1 MNYEFGSERQLSSG
15 ALQFL
20 DSFKLQDN
28 KRNIYVNFI
37 FQIYNCVQL
46 IHNDYYSCCLFDKE
60 NICNTFILKYNEYD
74 GRPFPGDIIFVT
86 KINISILIDGKHK
99 LYICEEVKLLE
110 KNKKFLI
117 NPKTL
122 KSISSKIKFDNKNNN
137 FSSKKNI
144 PEETKK
150 IEEKMEEINFSQNEA
165 FFEELPEYS
174 YDINNA
180 PSINNTSNIINKDDK
195 NSDKKDI
202 KVIIKNSNE
211 KAIKIN
217 PQKNREVSQNTK
229 DKIILNSINFFIGDF
244 KDGTN
249 ENNNN
254 NKFQNKEEKKKEK
267 EKEMEKP
274 NDYSLLMA
282 KKNKIHSQIQNE
294 NPESIKTIQIENPE
308 LTKAQFKYISEINR
322 ILFDFKNI
330 PNDSIFKIK
339 CYIDRFNIGKN
350 IFYLGCPICNKP
362 IKEKTKTCCNGATGV
377 LLYQFSIRVKDPSG
391 KCVIFFHN
399 KNGRDFM
406 SFSPEK
412 LKDLLNDETP
422 RGKIIFSE
430 YQKDF
435 FDNEFM
441 IWIEFMD
448 DPISKNK
455 KLEGVHVERI
465 DKVNKDYR
473 HRYVYEMINKLKN
486 ILV

>member
-1 MNYEFGSERQLSSG
+1 
-15 ALQFL
+15 
-20 DSFKLQDN
+20 
-28 KRNIYVNFI
+28 
-37 FQIYNCVQL
+37 
-46 IHNDYYSCCLFDKE
+46 
-60 NICNTFILKYNEYD
+60 
-74 GRPFPGDIIFVT
+74 
-86 KINISILIDGKHK
+86 
-99 LYICEEVKLLE
+99 
-110 KNKKFLI
+110 
-117 NPKTL
+117 
-122 KSISSKIKFDNKNNN
+122 
-137 FSSKKNI
+137 
-144 PEETKK
+144 
-150 IEEKMEEINFSQNEA
+150 MEEINFSQNEA

-211 KAIKIN
+211 KAIKIK

-244 KDGTN
+244 KDGSN
-249 ENNNN
+249 KNNNN

-274 NDYSLLMA
+274 NDYSLLMT

-294 NPESIKTIQIENPE
+294 NTEPIETIQIENPE
-308 LTKAQFKYISEINR
+308 LTKAQLKYISEINR

-330 PNDSIFKIK
+330 PHDSIFKIK

-362 IKEKTKTCCNGATGV
+362 IKEKEKTCCNGASGV

-399 KNGRDFM
+399 KNGRHFM

-422 RGKIIFSE
+422 SGKIIFSE

-448 DPISKNK
+448 DPISKTK